1 MVFKYDNHDKNVENE
16 IFIHNINEKTIL
28 LVKSIKV
35 LALSVYILRKLKNL
49 FKILDFSLYTPEWV
63 LGACFFIICLKE
75 ILKFEKFKTFYVL
88 IFYFFILLRI

>member
-49 FKILDFSLYTPEWV
+49 FKILDFSLYTPE
-63 LGACFFIICLKE
+63 
-75 ILKFEKFKTFYVL
+75 
-88 IFYFFILLRI
+88 